1 MLLIFVGALVGLGI
15 PISGQ
20 APPPQ
25 AASIVPLDRLNS
37 DLMEFAPA
45 FYGQD
50 IVYVARRRNGRI
62 DQRSGQIFY
71 ELMKAELTEEA
82 EVRRTRPFSIGI
94 NSAYHE
100 GPVSFS
106 QDGREVFFTRS
117 NTRHGLSR
125 ANDRGQV
132 GLKVY
137 RAFQGQYDWQ
147 GIEELPFNDDQY
159 SCMHPSLS
167 VDGNRLY
174 FASNKPGGYGG
185 LDLYVSDYINGS
197 WTQAV
202 NLGPKINTSG
212 DEAFPFIHQSGHLF
226 FASNGHPG
234 QGGLDIFSIDLSG
247 PGWGKVYNLAPPFNS
262 AEDDLGLVL
271 NASASIGF
279 FSSNRAGGY
288 GQDDIYKVDV
298 PSGLT
303 GIARK
308 PTTRELI
315 TVYDASES
323 LRLHQAEVQLFAV
336 ASDSLQDRETYRY
349 ELQEQESGVFKFA
362 SRPIPPSELSDVSQ
376 FTDRDGTA
384 ELLLSENQSYLLVV
398 NRDGFAPGRLRF
410 DYTPSGPSRPLE
422 ISLQPSDCILL
433 EGRIL
438 SGSTS
443 TGISDARIQIQSTS
457 CETDLHEVRSDQNGQ
472 YQVCLPR
479 SCAYQIQVWA
489 SGYAEKQSQLNTSD
503 TRMERLRADLE
514 LNRSN
519 QTGNDHLTEGAIII
533 LDQIDWAAVQQG
545 SNGRVALLQ
554 QFLADHPNR
563 QFQLNIHVDTRGQ
576 LMLNQDRSEELAQLI
591 ENYLEANGI
600 PTHQLTIQA
609 LGEQYP
615 RRPCIEDQNCTEEDH
630 AANNRI
636 EVHIVQ

>member
-202 NLGPKINTSG
+202 NL
-212 DEAFPFIHQSGHLF
+212 
-226 FASNGHPG
+226 
-234 QGGLDIFSIDLSG
+234 
-247 PGWGKVYNLAPPFNS
+247 
-262 AEDDLGLVL
+262 
-271 NASASIGF
+271 
-279 FSSNRAGGY
+279 
-288 GQDDIYKVDV
+288 
-298 PSGLT
+298 
-303 GIARK
+303 
-308 PTTRELI
+308 
-315 TVYDASES
+315 
-323 LRLHQAEVQLFAV
+323 
-336 ASDSLQDRETYRY
+336 
-349 ELQEQESGVFKFA
+349 
-362 SRPIPPSELSDVSQ
+362 
-376 FTDRDGTA
+376 
-384 ELLLSENQSYLLVV
+384 
-398 NRDGFAPGRLRF
+398 
-410 DYTPSGPSRPLE
+410 
-422 ISLQPSDCILL
+422 
-433 EGRIL
+433 
-438 SGSTS
+438 
-443 TGISDARIQIQSTS
+443 
-457 CETDLHEVRSDQNGQ
+457 
-472 YQVCLPR
+472 
-479 SCAYQIQVWA
+479 
-489 SGYAEKQSQLNTSD
+489 
-503 TRMERLRADLE
+503 
-514 LNRSN
+514 
-519 QTGNDHLTEGAIII
+519 
-533 LDQIDWAAVQQG
+533 
-545 SNGRVALLQ
+545 
-554 QFLADHPNR
+554 
-563 QFQLNIHVDTRGQ
+563 
-576 LMLNQDRSEELAQLI
+576 
-591 ENYLEANGI
+591 
-600 PTHQLTIQA
+600 
-609 LGEQYP
+609 
-615 RRPCIEDQNCTEEDH
+615 
-630 AANNRI
+630 
-636 EVHIVQ
+636 